1 VSSFCL
7 VIVECIEADA
17 VFFIRYSYII
27 RHIKEWYTSPVA
39 NPSDPSLAAYAV
51 SLLCSKFFFSFR
63 AQIWSFM
70 NTGIATDS
78 LAKLRVPLQR
88 NGYGFWA
95 ASQLRLSLDHQ
106 DVRDADRGLEKR
118 VDR

>member
-1 VSSFCL
+1 
-7 VIVECIEADA
+7 
-17 VFFIRYSYII
+17 
-27 RHIKEWYTSPVA
+27 
-39 NPSDPSLAAYAV
+39 
-51 SLLCSKFFFSFR
+51 
-63 AQIWSFM
+63 M